1 MPTDKPTVW
10 VVDDDDSTRAY
21 LWDFLSSRGY
31 DVQCVDSGDQVMRR
45 LGTSR
50 PSLLILDIR
59 MPHIGGLEVLAQ
71 MEKVGRRIPAIVL
84 SGVDQVSTVVKA
96 MRLGAADYLLKPLD
110 EHELELSIQKVL
122 AANGSGDSEDLAQPS
137 AEVAFP
143 STNKR
148 MQQIKAICDQVAPA
162 DVPVLILG
170 ES

>member
-10 VVDDDDSTRAY
+10 VVDDDDSTRSY
-21 LWDFLSSRGY
+21 LWDFLTSRGY
-31 DVQCVDSGDQVMRR
+31 DVQCVDSGDQVVRR

-59 MPHIGGLEVLAQ
+59 MPHIAGSDGLAQ

-110 EHELELSIQKVL
+110 ELQLEQSIQKVL
-122 AANGSGDSEDLAQPS
+122 ETNGSGDAEDLSQPS
-137 AEVAFP
+137 AEIAFP

-148 MQQIKAICDQVAPA
+148 M
-162 DVPVLILG
+162 
-170 ES
+170 